1 MGPKKKQAKAKPKAA
16 PAASAVAGASAG
28 TASAGASPAA
38 TSNTESS
45 FFGSD
50 YPYYSYIKTP
60 SAMGMSSKGDMKT
73 LAKDVTG
80 IQEYIDLLFSGKSTA
95 SKTGKPLG
103 NKYFLNTGGTCIAKD
118 TNKEVDRY
126 IYINNVPT
134 GNIPLLSSVT
144 GNLSD
149 SKGLFPGILTN
160 LNVLNPSDLMNAF
173 STSTTPSCM
182 PIKLQTISNK
192 NVVGSGTNYIA
203 TMDIEDMDPCL
214 FPNKINPVTKA
225 KCKEGFLPN
234 MQKSIASDAE
244 SIMLPDD
251 PIVQLYY
258 AGLSALGIYILY
270 RIIEKSK

>member
-1 MGPKKKQAKAKPKAA
+1 MGPKKKQAKSAPKPKAA
-16 PAASAVAGASAG
+16 PASKSSAIKAAPVAAAAAPIA
-28 TASAGASPAA
+28 TAA

-60 SAMGMSSKGDMKT
+60 SEMGMSSKGDMKT

-134 GNIPLLSSVT
+134 GNIPLLSSVA

-173 STSTTPSCM
+173 STSTTPS
-182 PIKLQTISNK
+182 
-192 NVVGSGTNYIA
+192 
-203 TMDIEDMDPCL
+203 
-214 FPNKINPVTKA
+214 
-225 KCKEGFLPN
+225 
-234 MQKSIASDAE
+234 
-244 SIMLPDD
+244 
-251 PIVQLYY
+251 
-258 AGLSALGIYILY
+258 
-270 RIIEKSK
+270 